1 MLISIENMEIAEIT
15 ALPATNPV
23 EAQYDATVRAD
34 IELFREHIKK
44 FVAGEIN
51 DDQFR
56 AQRLRRGIYSQR
68 QPGVHMIRT
77 KVPGGTL
84 TALQMRALARVADE
98 WGGGKG
104 HLTTR
109 QNMQYHF
116 VPLVNVPD
124 VLLALADVRLT
135 TREACYNT
143 VRNITADSLAGL
155 LPGEAFDVRPY
166 ARLAAFAFLHK
177 ELTDALPRKFKI
189 SFSAYAND
197 PMVGGMHD
205 AGLTAIVRNE
215 DGVEKRG
222 FRVVIGGGLGPL
234 PREAH
239 VLDEFLPVEN
249 LIPRLEAVIR
259 LFNKHGNRQNKNT
272 ARLKFVIKDRG
283 WDWVK
288 ETVEAEYQDILAN
301 GGIPTPTSVPEAFGG
316 FVSAPPPLGN
326 GAELPVIDARQ
337 ADPVFDHWMET
348 NVAAQRQDGYG
359 AVTVMV
365 PQGNMTGDQMRGLA
379 RIAEDAG
386 DGLLRVTIE
395 QNMVLGFIPIHNLR
409 RVYAALKLIGLGM
422 AGANEVEDIV
432 TCPGAYSCNLALTKT
447 MNLGAAMYEA
457 VKNHPDKAVRKLKIR
472 SSGCPNSCGQHW
484 IGDIGFYGNARK
496 VNGKEVPYYMMLLGG
511 GYDETGILRFGLSV
525 QSVPARLAPQA
536 ARRVM
541 DHFSANRLEGETFR
555 QYVLRNKVAF
565 FKEMTADLAKPAELF
580 PEIYQD
586 WGDDMA
592 YSLQLGRGECA
603 S

>member
-1 MLISIENMEIAEIT
+1 MEILESVV
-15 ALPATNPV
+15 LPALTPV
-23 EAQYDATVRAD
+23 EKEYDKTVRED
-34 IELFREHIKK
+34 IEQFRLHINKY
-44 FVAGEIN
+44 VAGEIN

-68 QPGVHMIRT
+68 QPGVQMIRT

-84 TALQMRALARVADE
+84 TALQMRQMARIADE
-98 WGGGKG
+98 FCAGKG

-116 VPLVNVPD
+116 VPLAKVPD
-124 VLLALADVRLT
+124 VLHLLADTRLT

-177 ELTDALPRKFKI
+177 ELTDSLPRKFKI
-189 SFSAYAND
+189 SFSGYAND
-197 PMVGGMHD
+197 PMIGAIHD
-205 AGLTAIVRNE
+205 AGLIGLVR
-215 DGVEKRG
+215 DGKRG

-288 ETVEAEYQDILAN
+288 ETIEAEYADIQKN
-301 GGIPTPTSVPEAFGG
+301 GGIPTPQSVPEGFGG
-316 FVSAPPPLGN
+316 FVSKPPALGQ
-326 GAELPVIDARQ
+326 GMQLPVVDTRSADAELDR
-337 ADPVFDHWMET
+337 WLET
-348 NVAAQRQDGYG
+348 NVAPQVQDGYA
-359 AVTVMV
+359 AVTVLV
-365 PQGNMTGDQMRGLA
+365 PQGNLTGSQMRALA
-379 RIAEDAG
+379 NLAEDAG
-386 DGLLRVTIE
+386 DGLLRFTIE
-395 QNMVLGFIPIHNLR
+395 QNIVIGFVPAGNLR
-409 RVYAALKLIGLGM
+409 RMYAALKLIGLHQ
-422 AGANEVEDIV
+422 AGANELDDVV

-447 MNLGAAMYEA
+447 MNLGAALAVA

-496 VNGKEVPYYMMLLGG
+496 IGGKEVPFYAMLLGG
-511 GYDETGILRFGLSV
+511 GDDNGVMRFGLTV
-525 QSVPARLAPQA
+525 QSMPARLVPTAVK
-536 ARRVM
+536 RVV
-541 DHFSANRLEGETFR
+541 DHFSANRQEGESFR
-555 QYVLRNKVAF
+555 AYVMRHKTEF
-565 FKEMTADLAKPAELF
+565 FKTMTADLAKPAELF

-586 WGDDMA
+586 WGDDEA